1 VERWASRLGALLALI
16 GGAVGLGNFLRFP
29 FQAAKWGGG
38 AFLVPYF
45 VALVFVALPL
55 VWMEMALGRA
65 SQRTASLPHLLQD
78 LAPQKGRLIGL
89 LGLYVSLGIASYYAY
104 LTGWTLGYSVH
115 ALLGTFRGRSLDQTV
130 TFHSVFLRQEG
141 WVFYLVVWL
150 ILGLV
155 LRKGLQKGL
164 EALSRYAIPLLFLL
178 AVGIAVGTL
187 LLGHTGRCDTCSVG
201 VGLAYLYKP
210 RWEAL
215 AQPAVWLAATAQVF
229 FSVGVGFGMYPV
241 YAAHAGRLNAYRE
254 GLLTV
259 LANTVAEVGLG
270 GLIVIPLTTAFLG
283 LEATQAR
290 ASFGMGFEVMPYVL
304 DAWGGR
310 LLVLAWYALLFLAAF
325 TSLIA
330 MAWVGLVWLAE
341 ELGGPP
347 ARWTWPLMGALAL
360 LGLPTVVGFSEGT
373 LDLYDYWMSNLF
385 LLLSA
390 LGFWYIFR
398 LRPLWQVLE
407 EESAFRM
414 PLFLRRILL
423 ITPPAFLGALLVG
436 SFFQPAQADWVG
448 AFRSLIHTGRWPFSP
463 DALPVWL
470 GAKLF
475 ASPVNGVGFLL
486 LLACGM
492 SLLLLSRRA
501 RT

>member
-1 VERWASRLGALLALI
+1 MERWASRLGALLALI

-65 SQRTASLPHLLQD
+65 GKHTASLPHLLQER
-78 LAPQKGRLIGL
+78 AQKKGRFVGL

-104 LTGWTLGYSVH
+104 LTGWTLGYSLH
-115 ALLGTFRGRSLDQTV
+115 AVLGTFRGRSLAQTV
-130 TFHSVFLRQEG
+130 AFYQTFLQREG
-141 WVFYLVVWL
+141 WVFYLLVWL

-155 LRKGLQKGL
+155 LRRGLQKGL
-164 EALSRYAIPLLFLL
+164 EAVSLYGIPLLFLL
-178 AVGIAVGTL
+178 GTGIAVGTL
-187 LLGHTGRCDTCSVG
+187 LLGHTGRCDTCSVWT
-201 VGLAYLYKP
+201 GLAYLYTP
-210 RWEAL
+210 RWRDL

-229 FSVGVGFGMYPV
+229 FSIGVGFGMYPV

-254 GLLTV
+254 GFLIV

-283 LEATQAR
+283 LEAVRAR
-290 ASFGMGFEVMPYVL
+290 ASFGMGFEVLPYVL
-304 DAWGGR
+304 DTWGGR
-310 LLVLAWYALLFLAAF
+310 PLVLAWYALLFLAAF

-330 MAWVGLVWLAE
+330 MAWVGLMWLAE
-341 ELGGPP
+341 QFGGPP
-347 ARWTWPLMGALAL
+347 ARWAWPLVGALAL
-360 LGLPTVVGFSEGT
+360 LGLPTVGGFSEGT
-373 LDLYDYWMSNLF
+373 LDLYDYWMSNLC

-390 LGFWYIFR
+390 IGLWYVFH
-398 LRPLWQVLE
+398 LRPLWEVLE

-414 PLFLRRILL
+414 PVFLKRVLL
-423 ITPPAFLGALLVG
+423 LTPPVFLGALLLG
-436 SFFQPAQADWVG
+436 SFFQPAEADWMG
-448 AFRSLIHTGRWPFSP
+448 AFRSLIYTGQWPFSS

-470 GAKLF
+470 GEKLL
-475 ASPVNGVGFLL
+475 ASPLNWVGFLL
-486 LLACGM
+486 LVACGV

-501 RT
+501 YT